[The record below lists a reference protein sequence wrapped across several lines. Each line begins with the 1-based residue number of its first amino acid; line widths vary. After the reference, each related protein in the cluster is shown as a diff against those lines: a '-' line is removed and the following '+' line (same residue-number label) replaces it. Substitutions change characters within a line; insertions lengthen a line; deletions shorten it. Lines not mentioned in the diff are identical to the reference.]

1 MKTETEKQELIG
13 KLVNSP
19 NFITTHGVIAMMN
32 KYTDWTDAQIE
43 KLCSAVID
51 NTQVGWILGDDDV
64 FEFFS
69 RLLNNPKFHEMKE
82 CSISR
87 VLEELHMFTQ
97 ERAQEGKEDWEAEI
111 NEMKEDIEH
120 YPWLG

>member
-1 MKTETEKQELIG
+1 
-13 KLVNSP
+13 
-19 NFITTHGVIAMMN
+19 MMN

-87 VLEELHMFTQ
+87 VLEELQTL
-97 ERAQEGKEDWEAEI
+97 
-111 NEMKEDIEH
+111 
-120 YPWLG
+120 YPARRDRKTCGSSF